1 MITAGQLITDTIP
14 PVKTSDEAGRVLGW
28 MNEFRVG
35 QLPVVNST
43 GLLGM
48 VSEEDLVDLEDPET
62 PIGDVRLSFSE
73 NVFVMEDSHYFDVL
87 KAATLHDLEVMPVL
101 QTADNAYLGLVTRR
115 DLVNYAAD
123 ILAVKEP
130 GGIIVLEVA
139 FNSYTLSEIARLC
152 EQNDAKILGLTLS
165 NAADPQKLLVNLK
178 LNIRELTRLLAT
190 FERFNYTVHQVVYD
204 AEQIDDYRDR
214 LDNLLRYLNM

>member
-35 QLPVVNST
+35 QLPVVNSE

-48 VSEEDLVDLEDPET
+48 VAEEDLVDLEDPET

-73 NVFVMEDSHYFDVL
+73 KTFVMEDSHFFDVL
-87 KAATLHDLEVMPVL
+87 KMATLHDLEVLPVL
-101 QTADNAYLGLVTRR
+101 QAPENNYLGLVTRR
-115 DLVNYAAD
+115 DLVNYAAEV
-123 ILAVKEP
+123 LAVKEP

-139 FNSYTLSEIARLC
+139 FNSYALSEIARLC
-152 EQNDAKILGLTLS
+152 EQNDAKILGLSLANST
-165 NAADPQKLLVNLK
+165 DPMKLLVNLK
-178 LNIRELTRLLAT
+178 LNIRELSRLLAT
-190 FERFNYTVHQVVYD
+190 FERFNYTVHQVISD
-204 AEQIDDYRDR
+204 AEQLDDFRDR
-214 LDNLLRYLNM
+214 LDNLLRYLNL

>member
-1 MITAGQLITDTIP
+1 MIKAGQLITDTIP

-35 QLPVVNST
+35 QLPVVNNSA
-43 GLLGM
+43 LLGL

-73 NVFVMEDSHYFDVL
+73 KTFVLEDSHFFDVL
-87 KAATLHDLEVMPVL
+87 KAATLHDIEVMPVV
-101 QTADNAYLGLVTRR
+101 QAPDNTYIGLVTRR
-115 DLVNYAAD
+115 DLVNYAAE

-139 FNSYTLSEIARLC
+139 FNSYALSEIARLC
-152 EQNDAKILGLTLS
+152 EQNDAKILGLTLT

-178 LNIRELTRLLAT
+178 LNIRELSRLLAT
-190 FERFNYTVHQVVYD
+190 FERFNYTVHDVVYD
-204 AEQIDDYRDR
+204 AEQLDDFRDR